1 MGTDPPKGNGNPPY
15 VQLSWEDDSDQE
27 LKQDNRQSVTNHSIG
42 VKPLLQEEDEW
53 DEVSVLELLEEP
65 RQPVL
70 GGCAGARFP
79 VPLPG
84 KAGLEP
90 QESEPCPQALLCAL
104 SPPVPA
110 QALRGYKASLA
121 FEEHMLERRTESPSP
136 PAQPCSAPLFLPS
149 KLAEREIHL
158 LSVSLGK
165 TFKSPDAKAE
175 P

>member
-1 MGTDPPKGNGNPPY
+1 MGTDPPKGNGNPPS
-15 VQLSWEDDSDQE
+15 VQSSWEDDSDQE
-27 LKQDNRQSVTNHSIG
+27 LKKDNRESVTNHSMG

-84 KAGLEP
+84 EAWHEP
-90 QESEPCPQALLCAL
+90 QESEPCPQALLCAS

-110 QALRGYKASLA
+110 QALSQQLGPCKKRPSRFRRALRALRSLFRWPCLA
-121 FEEHMLERRTESPSP
+121 P
-136 PAQPCSAPLFLPS
+136 QPQ
-149 KLAEREIHL
+149 
-158 LSVSLGK
+158 
-165 TFKSPDAKAE
+165 D
-175 P
+175 